1 MKTKKEINRYYI
13 KKSAETKLGLEVVT
27 NGIISSVE
35 PFSPAEKAGLRKGL
49 KILKINDHNL
59 KEKNDHQIKI
69 LIRANQNYMVIDA
82 IKMFDVNTNFTG
94 LSLED
99 FYPSGN
105 SIIKLGRK

>member
-1 MKTKKEINRYYI
+1 M
-13 KKSAETKLGLEVVT
+13 VT

-35 PFSPAEKAGLRKGL
+35 PFSPAEKAGLRKGH